1 MDNIRIQI
9 KNITDTDIE
18 LQDGR
23 VFKYIEKTI
32 ITQRTDHDLL
42 PADYCDQY
50 ILEKTYDSIFFYKN
64 KWAYYKKL
72 NELSTNEI
80 MRVIEKDKQKDR
92 LGNKYKNLKL
102 TDKFNLKKIFPI
114 YQDITEACDR
124 AYDDFLEVFEKVQ
137 LDPRKKYP
145 LSKWIEGSKLSNY
158 FYNYLFTEWFEDNQ
172 EEAN

>member
-1 MDNIRIQI
+1 M
-9 KNITDTDIE
+9 
-18 LQDGR
+18 
-23 VFKYIEKTI
+23 
-32 ITQRTDHDLL
+32 
-42 PADYCDQY
+42 
-50 ILEKTYDSIFFYKN
+50 
-64 KWAYYKKL
+64 
-72 NELSTNEI
+72 
-80 MRVIEKDKQKDR
+80 
-92 LGNKYKNLKL
+92 
-102 TDKFNLKKIFPI
+102 KFNLKKFFPI